1 MLEYGKFITLEG
13 IEGAGKSTHVAFI
26 KDYLIK
32 QGHKVLTTREPGGTP
47 AAENIREVLLH
58 HWDESISSNTEL
70 LLMFAGRAQHIQEV
84 ILPALKRGEWV
95 ICDRFTDASYAYQGY
110 GRNIDLSHIHY
121 LESWIQQGLTPD
133 ITLLFDVPVEVG
145 LKRAAAR
152 KAADRIEKEKEIFF
166 ERVRKGYLALAKSDS
181 QRIRVI
187 DASQPLDIV
196 ETSIINLL
204 AKHEITARVHS

>member
-121 LESWIQQGLTPD
+121 LESWIQQGLKPD